1 MMMKNQSHS
10 KEKNMEQKQR
20 GRPPKV
26 KPTDWEA
33 LSKKLQKAL
42 EKEIDE
48 GELMRK
54 ELVAKIRVTQQ
65 QAHENSVELIKAK
78 GIIEYLEIKI
88 NELEFEMEENRYDLP
103 LVE

>member
-1 MMMKNQSHS
+1 
-10 KEKNMEQKQR
+10 MEQKQR

-26 KPTDWEA
+26 KPTDWEE

-103 LVE
+103 PVE

>member
-1 MMMKNQSHS
+1 
-10 KEKNMEQKQR
+10 MEQKQR

-26 KPTDWEA
+26 KPTDWEE

-54 ELVAKIRVTQQ
+54 ELVAKIRVAQQ

-88 NELEFEMEENRYDLP
+88 NELECEMIENSYELP
-103 LVE
+103 PVE

>member
-1 MMMKNQSHS
+1 
-10 KEKNMEQKQR
+10 MEQKQR

-26 KPTDWEA
+26 KPTDWEE

-48 GELMRK
+48 GELLRK

-103 LVE
+103 PVE